1 MAARSVFVRPSR
13 SVGHAGCIHLHAWVR
28 ERHLRAASLRG
39 GCGASRVAPS
49 GTRRPT
55 KEGVGEGRGPT
66 PAGSPLLGGT
76 SAEPSVSSP
85 LGGQGHVP
93 GLGFGSCVVEFLAAD
108 CCLADCLAA
117 DVQGASDLGPGGS
130 VCSCCVDHESRCGVE
145 GLSGVSQGL
154 EVLNGSL
161 WAAGDRM
168 QRCQGPA
175 DPPSGCGACLGAHS
189 NRSCHRSGEFDPGSG
204 QHQLTNANAANS
216 ELAANCWGSRRRALG
231 GRPLISSCISRQGP
245 QPGPLTTKKNDP
257 REVAASGGQITS
269 QDK

>member
-1 MAARSVFVRPSR
+1 MAARSVFVRPLH
-13 SVGHAGCIHLHAWVR
+13 SVSQSECIVCVPRVR

-66 PAGSPLLGGT
+66 PAGSPPLGRA
-76 SAEPSVSSP
+76 SAEPPESSP

-93 GLGFGSCVVEFLAAD
+93 GLGFGPCDVEFLASD
-108 CCLADCLAA
+108 CGLPDCLAA
-117 DVQGASDLGPGGS
+117 DVQGASNLGPGGS

-154 EVLNGSL
+154 EVLDGSL
-161 WAAGDRM
+161 CAPGDRVEHC
-168 QRCQGPA
+168 QRPA
-175 DPPSGCGACLGAHS
+175 DPPSRCAACLGAHS
-189 NRSCHRSGEFDPGSG
+189 NRSCHRSCEFDPAPR

-216 ELAANCWGSRRRALG
+216 ELAPNYWGSRRRASG
-231 GRPLISSCISRQGP
+231 GCPLISSCISRQGH
-245 QPGPLTTKKNDP
+245 QSDALTTKKNDP
-257 REVAASGGQITS
+257 RETAISGGLITS